1 MRFIFGLLLLTLTGC
16 GSLCAANPSPRPAEE
31 LSTEVRSSLACP
43 ASYSFT
49 KLETQHEKETWAVE
63 SDNFSMHY
71 QYIRSLGSRPKDLVI
86 IFNILKDKHQTVSG
100 WLASNLTAM
109 NYDCLIIQ
117 QEDFLSRKKLRP
129 ILPDGGDRLD
139 WDAYFSKNLQHL
151 SLIINHWIPQ
161 QEHLSG
167 NYSFVGV
174 SMGGILAVGAAAC
187 FPEAKITIAVM
198 AGGDGS
204 QVIMESQERLVKQE
218 REALIRHY
226 SRNSTRGK
234 ARAAI
239 VADIA
244 SLDFNIS
251 RMAHCVDTNSIKQII
266 SLYDTQ
272 VPTNTQW
279 NLYHA
284 LGEPEVRTYPTGH
297 ITLGIFAWSVR
308 DQILKWLD
316 DANRLR

>member
-1 MRFIFGLLLLTLTGC
+1 MRFIFSLLLLTLTGC
-16 GSLCAANPSPRPAEE
+16 SSLYTANPSPRPAKE
-31 LSTEVRSSLACP
+31 LSPEVSSSLACP

-49 KLETQHEKETWAVE
+49 KLETQHEEETWRVE
-63 SDNFSMHY
+63 SDNFSMQY
-71 QYIRSLGSRPKDLVI
+71 QYLRSYGSSKKDLVI

-100 WLASNLTAM
+100 WLATNLTAM

-117 QEDFLSRKKLRP
+117 QEDFLSRKELRP

-167 NYSFVGV
+167 KYSFVGV

-187 FPEAKITIAVM
+187 FPEAKVTIAIM

-204 QVIMESQERLVKQE
+204 QVIMESQEPLVKRE

-226 SRNSTRGK
+226 STRRK
-234 ARAAI
+234 TKAAI
-239 VADIA
+239 ITDI
-244 SLDFNIS
+244 SNLNFNILK
-251 RMAHCVDTNSIKQII
+251 MARCVETNSIKQII

-297 ITLGIFAWSVR
+297 ISLGIFAWSVR
-308 DQILKWLD
+308 DQIIKWLG
-316 DANRLR
+316 DANRTR